1 MTVSIELA
9 IDGMHCASCGLLID
23 DTVEEL
29 DGVEE
34 CVTDSRRR
42 RSRIAFDPS
51 RVTAE
56 DIAAAI
62 SDAGYTSRPAI
73 SDE

>member
-1 MTVSIELA
+1 MTVSIEMA
-9 IDGMHCASCGLLID
+9 IEGMHCASCGLLID
-23 DTVEEL
+23 ETVEEL
-29 DGVEE
+29 DGVDK

-42 RSRIAFDPS
+42 RSRIAYDPS

-62 SDAGYTSRPAI
+62 REAGYTSRQADPG
-73 SDE
+73 E